1 MNHLPRDEKLSR
13 RGFLKTSGAA
23 LGAGLISL
31 PKRTAG
37 GNAQPPNILI
47 ILSDQEREDVPRQLL
62 RLPHRAG
69 LERRGIR
76 LTQAFVAA
84 PQCSPSRSTLLTG
97 LYPHQAGVVTNVDR
111 GSLGRQLSPT
121 IPTLGKV
128 FQGHG
133 YPTAYLGKWHLSDN
147 LGDGTGAEDDSSALK
162 NYGFG
167 HYHSVAGAQLAE
179 AAADW
184 ISKAPSRPWLL
195 IVSFPHET
203 HDIYRAP
210 GLMPKIEVRP
220 GVSLPPNFEDDLHGK
235 PVPQKE
241 FLQRDQGKVT
251 RGWGE
256 AEWLRYRSYYLS
268 QIEILDGYV
277 GTILEPLQR
286 RRDADDTIVVYSS
299 DHGDMGGAHRLPFKG
314 PFMYDE
320 LLRVPLVISCPR
332 RFGHPVVSDSM
343 VSSVDLVPTLSTMAG
358 IEWPSP
364 LPGKDFSLLFDY
376 PKETIHAAVFA
387 EYYGKQH
394 WVNPIRTLRTADWKY
409 NLYVAPGRELAAEL
423 YDLKNDP
430 GEVHNLVDRPEY
442 QKARQQVAANL
453 LAWRRS
459 TNDPML

>member
-1 MNHLPRDEKLSR
+1 M
-13 RGFLKTSGAA
+13 
-23 LGAGLISL
+23 
-31 PKRTAG
+31 
-37 GNAQPPNILI
+37 
-47 ILSDQEREDVPRQLL
+47 
-62 RLPHRAG
+62 
-69 LERRGIR
+69 
-76 LTQAFVAA
+76 
-84 PQCSPSRSTLLTG
+84 
-97 LYPHQAGVVTNVDR
+97 
-111 GSLGRQLSPT
+111 
-121 IPTLGKV
+121 
-128 FQGHG
+128 
-133 YPTAYLGKWHLSDN
+133 
-147 LGDGTGAEDDSSALK
+147 
-162 NYGFG
+162 
-167 HYHSVAGAQLAE
+167 
-179 AAADW
+179 
-184 ISKAPSRPWLL
+184 L

-387 EYYGKQH
+387 GYYGKQH